1 VPRILSD
8 ADVTGFRERLC
19 EAAARLFAE
28 RGRDG
33 FNMRELAAQLG
44 VSAMTPYRYFKD
56 KDEIFAV
63 VRARA
68 FERFADQM
76 AAALASAQAPVEKGQ
91 AAGDAYV
98 HFALEE
104 PASYRLMFDLTQPET
119 EALPA
124 LTAATERARTMMIGQ
139 VRLMVDSGFY
149 QGEPELIAHVIWA
162 ALHGAIGLYLTGKL
176 TREEFTRVQA
186 EALRAL
192 SRGFART
199 DA

>member
-1 VPRILSD
+1 LPRILSD

-19 EAAARLFAE
+19 EIAARLFAQ

-76 AAALASAQAPVEKGQ
+76 EAALAGVTAPAEKGI
-91 AAGDAYV
+91 AAGGAYV

-104 PASYRLMFDLTQPET
+104 PASYRLMFDLSQHEG
-119 EALPA
+119 EALPQ
-124 LTAATERARTMMIGQ
+124 LTAATERARGMMIGL
-139 VRLMVDSGFY
+139 VRQMVDSGFY
-149 QGEPELIAHVIWA
+149 EGDPELIAHVMWA
-162 ALHGAIGLYLTGKL
+162 ALHGTIGLYLAGKL
-176 TREEFTRVQA
+176 SREAFTRVQA
-186 EALRAL
+186 EAMRAV